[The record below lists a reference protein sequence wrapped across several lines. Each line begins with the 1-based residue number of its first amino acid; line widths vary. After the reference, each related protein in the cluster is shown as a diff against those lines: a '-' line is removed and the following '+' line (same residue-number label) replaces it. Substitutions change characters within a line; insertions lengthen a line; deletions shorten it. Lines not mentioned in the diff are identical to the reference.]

1 MYYLSDVNSL
11 IEKVKEF
18 NWKFERNKSV
28 SISLQ
33 IKTKNNMIINFN
45 ENTKKIWIQGKKND
59 DDLLN
64 LNNIIQSSNSSINNS
79 AIKNN
84 KIYIVHGHDEE
95 TRKELELMLYQFG
108 LTPVVSQENA
118 NGGLS
123 IIEGVNND
131 MKECSFGLVLMT
143 PDDMGYSKNSDN
155 DHASPRAR
163 QNVIFEFGMLFNQ
176 MPKKIAILKKGKIE
190 MPSDINGI
198 LYIEFNEIKDVR
210 EKLRKEFKEA
220 KIKLNDDSN
229 L

>member
-28 SISLQ
+28 NISLQ

-64 LNNIIQSSNSSINNS
+64 LNIIIQSSNSSINNS

-143 PDDMGYSKNSDN
+143 PDDMGL
-155 DHASPRAR
+155 
-163 QNVIFEFGMLFNQ
+163 FE
-176 MPKKIAILKKGKIE
+176 K
-190 MPSDINGI
+190 
-198 LYIEFNEIKDVR
+198 
-210 EKLRKEFKEA
+210 
-220 KIKLNDDSN
+220 
-229 L
+229 